1 MPTCSSLPEWHKVTL
16 SSLQNQFLGC
26 HRVTSHG
33 SRQWRRLGGS
43 TPLLA
48 QLWAPGQAPSSWEPS
63 VCRGE
68 RDGCASRPSLCTA
81 LSAGPESS
89 PGLQR
94 RDTRDQAHRIP
105 RQGGRVAHTSHLP
118 KKIKSKTPRHQ
129 LSITPPTP
137 KERLRAGNS
146 SVGIVFATQAGDPGY
161 SPALRNKA
169 GHSGTHPKP
178 SAGR

>member
-1 MPTCSSLPEWHKVTL
+1 MEAGSGGAWEGVHPCWL
-16 SSLQNQFLGC
+16 SSGHQAKHHQAG
-26 HRVTSHG
+26 SHQCAG
-33 SRQWRRLGGS
+33 ERGTGAPPVPASAQLS
-43 TPLLA
+43 VLA
-48 QLWAPGQAPSSWEPS
+48 QQ
-63 VCRGE
+63 
-68 RDGCASRPSLCTA
+68 
-81 LSAGPESS
+81 SS

-146 SVGIVFATQAGDPGY
+146 LVGIVFATQAGDPGY